1 MPRMQQG
8 DPKNRKKRRLLRSQ
22 MTPAERRLWSRLRA
36 NAFLGFKFRRQH
48 GIGPYIVDFYCPER
62 SIVIEVDGDVHA
74 NEGQR
79 LKDQTRERAL
89 RSLGL
94 QIFRYTNDEVL
105 TNLEGVLE
113 NLRAGLGA

>member
-1 MPRMQQG
+1 MPRIQQG

-22 MTPAERRLWSRLRA
+22 MTPAETRLWFRFRA
-36 NAFLGFKFRRQH
+36 KQFLGFKFRRQH
-48 GIGPYIVDFYCPER
+48 GIGPYIVDFYCSER

-79 LKDQTRERAL
+79 LKDRAREEAL
-89 RSLGL
+89 RNLGL

-113 NLRAGLGA
+113 NLRARLGV

>member
-1 MPRMQQG
+1 MPRIQQG

-22 MTPAERRLWSRLRA
+22 MTPAETRLWLRLRA
-36 NAFLGFKFRRQH
+36 KEFLGLKFRRQH

-74 NEGQR
+74 SEGQR
-79 LKDQTRERAL
+79 LKDRAREEAL
-89 RSLGL
+89 RNLGL

-113 NLRAGLGA
+113 NLRVRLGA